1 MREREREMVDDRL
14 LERERQQIEQIR
26 QLDFEELQVEEVD
39 DFHDSSDND
48 DRAATGADSSNQ
60 LTFDTCL
67 ASLHTYLGDVED
79 THNRMAFLEGGAI
92 LTLPLF
98 YLDGVVLFPE
108 ATLPLRVIKPN
119 FIAAAERALSQVD
132 VPYTIGVVRVFRE
145 PDNGRITFATIGT
158 TAEIRQYRRL
168 EDGSLNVVT
177 RGQQRFRLR
186 RRWIDVE
193 GVPCG
198 EIQIIQED
206 LPLRTPRDVF
216 ETLGCVSNLSQSLSH
231 TLPSNSSSRGYGIR
245 DNDSD
250 ATSEESFESELSPTE
265 RRIHQSVIDFA
276 YGCDIM
282 DESTSSDDDK
292 SAFQSDIQSRRPH
305 LNDSDSIGN
314 WKQSENVGLRIG
326 KSSALGRQSHR
337 GEGSKMCWRNEL
349 SQFRRTSRAF
359 LPHWVYRMYDS
370 YCLAQ
375 RAADKWKQIV
385 GTPNMDGLVKKPD
398 LLSFYIAS
406 KIPVSESTRQELLEI
421 DGVSYRLRREIEL
434 LESFDLV
441 RCKTCK
447 TAIAKRSDMLV
458 MSSEGPLG
466 AYVNP
471 HGCVHEILTLN
482 KANGLALYG
491 RAETEYS
498 WFPGYA
504 WTVASCSTC
513 ETHMGWLFTATK
525 KKLKPKSFW
534 GIRSSQVAEGTC

>member
-1 MREREREMVDDRL
+1 
-14 LERERQQIEQIR
+14 
-26 QLDFEELQVEEVD
+26 
-39 DFHDSSDND
+39 
-48 DRAATGADSSNQ
+48 
-60 LTFDTCL
+60 
-67 ASLHTYLGDVED
+67 
-79 THNRMAFLEGGAI
+79 MAFLEGGAI

-491 RAETEYS
+491 PAETEYS

-504 WTVASCSTC
+504 WTVASCSIC